1 MLSCVLIT
9 LWRCFFIFIS
19 CRVFVGDNISR
30 GEWSFLVS
38 LWCLYTCRSRCQLV
52 VVVWASWDVLSTLKP
67 WNCCYNTHMDRPMS
81 SHSLSQR
88 EGVATATVTTLTQ
101 LVQSNWFC
109 SNIQIVTWL
118 ASTKHEY
125 NPSYIRNDFCP
136 NTWCTFLIC
145 DIFQKYMVNMF
156 HGINNR
162 TYIHIF
168 LIFHRF
174 FFFSSCLTFSFLGNS
189 FEKK

>member
-1 MLSCVLIT
+1 
-9 LWRCFFIFIS
+9 
-19 CRVFVGDNISR
+19 
-30 GEWSFLVS
+30 
-38 LWCLYTCRSRCQLV
+38 
-52 VVVWASWDVLSTLKP
+52 
-67 WNCCYNTHMDRPMS
+67 MDRPMS

-101 LVQSNWFC
+101 LVQSNWFY

-156 HGINNR
+156 HAINIL

-174 FFFSSCLTFSFLGNS
+174 FFFSSCLTFYFLGNS
-189 FEKK
+189 FEKKLIMFGIKQGRAQAKAPPSYCFRAKKLKTTTEKRSLNKGKGPAASCFCSSTTNNGQLSLLYTGP